1 MTTRLH
7 VKNSASKARLLGVWI
22 AIMGLSACSVLQP
35 KASTPPNFYALE
47 YTGVAATP
55 NTEHNPPAGAPTLV
69 ISPVRAA
76 SGFDSQRIIYLRE
89 PHKLEYF
96 AHNEWIDAPA
106 RMLGPLMVAAIEQT
120 GGFRAVVMSPGS
132 AGGDLRLDTEI
143 IRLQQDFQTRP
154 SSVRFTLRV
163 YLVDEKTRKVVAWR
177 AFDSQVPASS
187 DDPRAGVVA
196 ANGAVQTVLGEL
208 AQFLLQRPR

>member
-1 MTTRLH
+1 MTIRLK
-7 VKNSASKARLLGVWI
+7 VKTPTSKARLLGACM

-35 KASTPPNFYALE
+35 KAGTPPNFYALE
-47 YTGVAATP
+47 YTGLAATP
-55 NTEHNPPAGAPTLV
+55 NTAPNPPAGAPTLV

-132 AGGDLRLDTEI
+132 AAGDLRLDTEI
-143 IRLQQDFQTRP
+143 IRLQQDFQTTP
-154 SSVRFTLRV
+154 SQVRFTLRA
-163 YLVDEKTRKVVAWR
+163 YLVEEKTRKVVAWR
-177 AFDSQVPASS
+177 AFDSQVTASS

-196 ANGAVQTVLGEL
+196 ANRAVQSVLGEL
-208 AQFLLQRPR
+208 SQFLLQRPR